1 MAMKTDQIDELQSEI
16 NVVPLVD
23 IILVVLII
31 FMVTAPMIMKP
42 SINVNLPKAASGDA
56 SVPTKLDISITSDGK
71 VNLGGNFVDDDAIK
85 AVATEEFQK
94 NPEVQ
99 AIISA
104 DKDVSHGR
112 VVAVLDIIKS
122 TGEMCIRDRIT
133 IVKLTQ
139 NSNAME
145 FSSGL

>member
-1 MAMKTDQIDELQSEI
+1 MAMKSDQIDELQSEI

-71 VNLGGNFVDDDAIK
+71 VNLGGNFVEDDAIRS
-85 AVATEEFQK
+85 VAAEEFQK
-94 NPEVQ
+94 NPDVQ

-104 DKDVSHGR
+104 DKDVPHGR
-112 VVAVLDIIKS
+112 VVGVLDIIKS
-122 TGEMCIRDRIT
+122 TG
-133 IVKLTQ
+133 VKKFAISIQ
-139 NSNAME
+139 KN
-145 FSSGL
+145 

>member
-42 SINVNLPKAASGDA
+42 SINVNLPKAATGEA
-56 SVPTKLDISITSDGK
+56 SLPTKLDISITSDGK
-71 VNLGGNFVDDDAIK
+71 VNLGGNFVEDDAIK
-85 AVATEEFQK
+85 TVAAEEFQK
-94 NPEVQ
+94 NPDVQ

-104 DKDVSHGR
+104 DKDVPHGR
-112 VVAVLDIIKS
+112 VVGVLDIIKS
-122 TGEMCIRDRIT
+122 TG
-133 IVKLTQ
+133 VKKFAISIQ
-139 NSNAME
+139 KN
-145 FSSGL
+145 

>member
-1 MAMKTDQIDELQSEI
+1 MAMKAGGDHDDAISEI

-42 SINVNLPKAASGDA
+42 SIKVNLPKAASGDSA
-56 SVPTKLDISITSDGK
+56 TPSQLNIAVTSDGK
-71 VNLGGNFVDDDAIK
+71 MSLNGSPASDEAIRAK
-85 AVATEEFQK
+85 AIEQVTK

-104 DKDVSHGR
+104 DKDTPHGK
-112 VVAVLDIIKS
+112 VVAVID
-122 TGEMCIRDRIT
+122 
-133 IVKLTQ
+133 IVKGAGVKKFAI
-139 NSNAME
+139 SIDKK
-145 FSSGL
+145 